1 MKDCGSCY
9 YRNSTWSQQHREMS
23 AQCDHQNAP
32 EDALLVLRVGANS
45 HVNAPDWCPLTKSG
59 FDHHRKLAHQNFQ
72 ESDLI
77 VTEQTVSY
85 PESCEVSEPVFVGEM
100 LHSGLFRF
108 VAGNVSIAPTGE
120 LIVTDGRFVHVPA
133 RDFIETQLRV
143 NEARREEVIRDLRNT
158 QGQLENVLDTSEEG
172 AWMARAL
179 DAERHRDVLKDQLK
193 YAESYMERQLL
204 AVKQEC
210 SELKRLLAHAESLR
224 LKSPL

>member
-1 MKDCGSCY
+1 
-9 YRNSTWSQQHREMS
+9 MS

-32 EDALLVLRVGANS
+32 EDALLVLRVGADS
-45 HVNAPDWCPLTKSG
+45 HVAAPDWCPLTVVKHPS
-59 FDHHRKLAHQNFQ
+59 L
-72 ESDLI
+72 
-77 VTEQTVSY
+77 T
-85 PESCEVSEPVFVGEM
+85 EM
-100 LHSGLFRF
+100 LHAGLFRF
-108 VAGNVSIAPTGE
+108 VAGNVSFAPTGE
-120 LIVTDGRFVHVPA
+120 FIVTDGRFVHVPA